1 MNADDFKRDGKRILT
16 ALALLAATVQPGLA
30 QDKYPARAVRII
42 VPSAAGGSSDTG
54 ARLIAQE
61 AQKRWGQSVVVENR
75 AGAATIIG
83 TEVVAKAPADGHT
96 LLMAPGAFA
105 TNPTVYR
112 KMPYDAVRDFQPI
125 SQTLFTPQ
133 VIAVHPSVP
142 AKSVKELIALAK
154 TRPGEL
160 QYAAAGHGTLPHLTM
175 ELFAT
180 MAGIRLVNIPYKGG
194 APGIVDLLA
203 GRLSL
208 ISTSSMSIVLPLVR
222 SGRLRA
228 LGVTTAARIVVLP
241 DIPAIAEAGLPGFEA
256 VQWSG
261 LLAPAGTPR
270 DIIARLH
277 RDVAAILRTPEVRER
292 LAADGSEVVA
302 GSPEEFA
309 ALIKA
314 EIAKWTKVV
323 KAAGIQ
329 PE

>member
-1 MNADDFKRDGKRILT
+1 LHFLFPVLAVFVTPNA
-16 ALALLAATVQPGLA
+16 LA
-30 QDKYPARAVRII
+30 QDRYPSRPLRII

-61 AQKRWGQSVVVENR
+61 APKRLGQPVVVENR
-75 AGAATIIG
+75 AGAATIVG
-83 TEVVAKAPADGHT
+83 TEIVARAPADGYT

-105 TNPTVYR
+105 TNPSVYR
-112 KMPYDAVRDFQPI
+112 KMPYDAVRDFLPI

-142 AKSVKELIALAK
+142 AKTVKELIALAK
-154 TRPGEL
+154 ARPGEL

-180 MAGIRLVNIPYKGG
+180 TARIRLVNIPYKGG

-208 ISTSSMSIVLPLVR
+208 ISTSSMSIVLPLLR
-222 SGRLRA
+222 SGRLHA
-228 LGVTTAARIVVLP
+228 LGVTTASRIPVLP
-241 DIPAIAEAGLPGFEA
+241 DTPTIAEAGLPGFEA

-261 LLAPAGTPR
+261 LLAPAGTSR
-270 DIIARLH
+270 DIVARLH
-277 RDVAAILRTPEVRER
+277 REVVAILRTPEVRER
-292 LAADGSEVVA
+292 LAADGSMVVA
-302 GSPEEFA
+302 GSPEEFG

-314 EIAKWTKVV
+314 EIAKWAKVV
-323 KAAGIQ
+323 KAAGIE